1 MTTQNTEPAT
11 QDPGDVQRSRYME
24 ALSLA
29 ETLIS
34 QTATLPTDF
43 EVRASAWTEDAPQLR
58 FYFHLDVPG
67 LRQFRDDQMLTE
79 RMETRADGSVY
90 CEASRDM
97 DGVRVVAWTLAAPP
111 QATPEQD
118 DEQRTADAPAVTA

>member
-1 MTTQNTEPAT
+1 MTTQITEPAA
-11 QDPGDVQRSRYME
+11 QDINIRQRNSYMA

-29 ETLIS
+29 ETLVS
-34 QTATLPTDF
+34 QTATLPSSF
-43 EVRASAWTEDAPQLR
+43 EIRAFPWASDAAELR

-90 CEASRDM
+90 CEATRDM
-97 DGVRVVAWTLAAPP
+97 DGVRVVAWTLTDPP
-111 QATPEQD
+111 QTTPEQD